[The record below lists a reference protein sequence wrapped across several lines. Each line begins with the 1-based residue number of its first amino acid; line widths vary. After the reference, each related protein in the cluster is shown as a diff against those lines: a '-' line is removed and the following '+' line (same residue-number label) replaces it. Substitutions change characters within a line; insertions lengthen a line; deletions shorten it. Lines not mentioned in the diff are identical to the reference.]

1 MLEWLF
7 HLPVVWM
14 ALAIFAGTYLIA
26 AAVYWGTTTLG
37 FKGKVV
43 EPALLS
49 PLGVVFGL
57 LVVFTASQVWG
68 DLDRAGNA
76 VASEASALRTVV
88 LLADDLPKNEAAI
101 LRTLVRRHIERAVRE
116 EWPAMEQGRATLA
129 TPPAE
134 LSEALQKTLTFPA
147 PDDAQKVVQKEIVS
161 ALNSALEARRERI
174 VISHSNVNA
183 VKWIGLL
190 VTGLCVLIAT
200 ALTHLDNRRNCAI
213 ALALFATGMAVSLLM
228 IASHSR
234 PFTGEISIDPD
245 LLRQV
250 APIDT
255 P

>member
-1 MLEWLF
+1 MFEWLF

-14 ALAIFAGTYLIA
+14 ALVIFASTYLIA
-26 AAVYWGTTTLG
+26 AAVYWITTRLE

-43 EPALLS
+43 EPAMLS

-68 DLDRAGNA
+68 DLDRASSA
-76 VASEASALRTVV
+76 VAAEASALRTVV
-88 LLADDLPKNEAAI
+88 LLAGNLPKDEAES
-101 LRTLVRRHIERAVRE
+101 LRALVSRHIEKAVSE
-116 EWPAMEQGRATLA
+116 EWPAMEQGRATLVGL
-129 TPPAE
+129 PAE
-134 LSEALQKTLTFPA
+134 LSEALQKTLTFA
-147 PDDAQKVVQKEIVS
+147 TADDSQKIVQREIVS

-200 ALTHLDNRRNCAI
+200 ALTHLDNRRNCGI

-228 IASHSR
+228 IASHTR
-234 PFTGEISIDPD
+234 PFSGEISIDPTP
-245 LLRQV
+245 LRQV
-250 APIDT
+250 APTAT